1 MVLEGMSVRSGA
13 DKLSEVLSLK
23 NHSVERLEELSF
35 FPKPS
40 VSRVIADQVLDWS
53 ENLKLAIDDK
63 VKPAETRSFSSLLE
77 LRMISLECAVSDI
90 DYEKGEVEIIR
101 TIGQRT
107 REEEIQDFAR
117 SVGTMPD
124 GDRIKTDQITKF
136 FLVKSVSRVSEERG
150 DDSFERALPV
160 SLLRTVELS
169 VSSLVSRTREGVG
182 SMIGQMNEHMKRS
195 MKSARSYH
203 LNGLILRLARVRT
216 RDGTLSTKVTW
227 NMDQGKLFSI
237 MLGLQG
243 TQLFKDQQVVM
254 GEDKSKFSI
263 QINRGGFSTLLSILY
278 LASCNFAGL
287 TGIFP
292 LVEEV
297 MKLVSG
303 SSSASDY
310 VTGVLSK
317 WRSLGE
323 EAQRKVAAEIGREG
337 LYTPAED
344 RGEKLDFGS
353 LTTMEDW
360 VDLAMTGDAK
370 NANRILEVINEAAE
384 QNLTEAEIMKQL
396 ANELRKGDEGPHAA
410 QLSVSDDLGTLSDA
424 DLEEKD
430 QSDDPM
436 EWEHQWVED
445 SRNRPMDEWD

>member
-1 MVLEGMSVRSGA
+1 
-13 DKLSEVLSLK
+13 
-23 NHSVERLEELSF
+23 
-35 FPKPS
+35 
-40 VSRVIADQVLDWS
+40 
-53 ENLKLAIDDK
+53 
-63 VKPAETRSFSSLLE
+63 
-77 LRMISLECAVSDI
+77 
-90 DYEKGEVEIIR
+90 
-101 TIGQRT
+101 
-107 REEEIQDFAR
+107 
-117 SVGTMPD
+117 
-124 GDRIKTDQITKF
+124 
-136 FLVKSVSRVSEERG
+136 
-150 DDSFERALPV
+150 
-160 SLLRTVELS
+160 
-169 VSSLVSRTREGVG
+169 
-182 SMIGQMNEHMKRS
+182 
-195 MKSARSYH
+195 
-203 LNGLILRLARVRT
+203 
-216 RDGTLSTKVTW
+216 
-227 NMDQGKLFSI
+227 MDQGKLFSI

-303 SSSASDY
+303 SSSASEY